1 MLWSELLMPRLLGQ
15 YLCGLNKAAA
25 TLGVLFEIHNSILLS
40 TYHTT
45 LKKSLC
51 STPCREHLAVEAGS
65 FYEATTAAH
74 THIEYGVAEAQHK
87 TLFNWINMSRIA
99 QIFRY
104 PVKGLSPEPMSKV
117 ELKPGG
123 CIPLDRAFALA
134 HGSTEFNP
142 MEPRFLPKTKF
153 LMLAQNERLASL
165 RSRYLEKSQELVI
178 ERDGQQVAR
187 GRLDQPIGRQM
198 IEQFF
203 AGYLG
208 DEVRGSPKLLRAPR
222 HTFSDMPRHCL
233 SLINISS
240 LRELERVVKAPIDPL
255 RFRANLYFDT
265 GTPWKEFDWCDKE
278 FKIGC
283 ATVKGLVRTQR

>member
-1 MLWSELLMPRLLGQ
+1 MKRPRQL
-15 YLCGLNKAAA
+15 
-25 TLGVLFEIHNSILLS
+25 I
-40 TYHTT
+40 TY
-45 LKKSLC
+45 
-51 STPCREHLAVEAGS
+51 
-65 FYEATTAAH
+65 
-74 THIEYGVAEAQHK
+74 IEYGVAEAQHK

-104 PVKGLSPEPMSKV
+104 PVKGLSPEPMPKV

-123 CIPLDRAFALA
+123 CIPMDRAFALA
-134 HGSTEFNP
+134 HGSTEFDP
-142 MEPRFLPKTKF
+142 IKPKFLPKTKF

-165 RSRYLEKSQELVI
+165 RSRYLENSQELVI

-187 GRLDQPIGRQM
+187 GRLDQPVGRQM

-283 ATVKGLVRTQR
+283 ATVKGLVRTQRCAATNVSLETAHRDVNIPLQLKQAFGHVDMGIYVSVIKGGTIRQGDTLTLPK